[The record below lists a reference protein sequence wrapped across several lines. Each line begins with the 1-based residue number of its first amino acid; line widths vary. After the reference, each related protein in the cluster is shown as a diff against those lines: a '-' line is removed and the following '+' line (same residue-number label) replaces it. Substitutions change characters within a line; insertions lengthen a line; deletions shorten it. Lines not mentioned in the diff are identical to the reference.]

1 MAAVL
6 QHVQGGMWLV
16 LGLALGAMLLSVLV
30 RSAAFKGW
38 WGEYKVR
45 RWLAQDLDAQHYHC
59 AHNITLRRQDG
70 STSQIDHVVISRY
83 GVFVLETKHLRGWIF
98 GGEKQRTWTQTIYR
112 HRTSFPSPLHQNWGH
127 IKALEEL
134 LQLPLQHLHSVVVFT
149 GDCQFKTAMPA
160 HVTQGRAVTALI
172 RSYREEVLDSHAVA
186 QMVSALSHQRLEP
199 TRRTHKA
206 HVAQLQQRHA
216 LPPSSTARRKVMPSQ
231 PRMTPKAPAVPRQP
245 ALAPAYLAAAPPQ
258 PALVPPTQAAPL
270 LEPAPC
276 PACGDS
282 VVRRSLPDSAGMA
295 RYFLRCERFP
305 HCRFLQPETVEQA
318 PSP

>member
-1 MAAVL
+1 MDTNHL
-6 QHVQGGMWLV
+6 PPPHE
-16 LGLALGAMLLSVLV
+16 LS
-30 RSAAFKGW
+30 
-38 WGEYKVR
+38 
-45 RWLAQDLDAQHYHC
+45 Q
-59 AHNITLRRQDG
+59 
-70 STSQIDHVVISRY
+70 
-83 GVFVLETKHLRGWIF
+83 
-98 GGEKQRTWTQTIYR
+98 
-112 HRTSFPSPLHQNWGH
+112 PLHQNWGH

-160 HVTQGRAVTALI
+160 YVTQGRAVTALI
-172 RSYREEVLDSHAVA
+172 RSYREEVLDTHAVE
-186 QMVSALSHQRLEP
+186 QLVSALSHQHFGA

-216 LPPSSTARRKVMPSQ
+216 LPLTSTPRRKVMPSQ
-231 PRMTPKAPAVPRQP
+231 PRMTPKAPVVPRQP
-245 ALAPAYLAAAPPQ
+245 ALAPANLATASPQ

-305 HCRFLQPETVEQA
+305 HCRFLQPETAEQA
-318 PSP
+318 PNP

>member
-6 QHVQGGMWLV
+6 QQVQGGMWLV

-70 STSQIDHVVISRY
+70 STTQIDHVVISPY

-172 RSYREEVLDSHAVA
+172 RSYREEVLDTPAVA
-186 QMVSALSHQRLEP
+186 QLVSALSHHRLEP
-199 TRRTHKA
+199 T
-206 HVAQLQQRHA
+206 
-216 LPPSSTARRKVMPSQ
+216 RRKVMPSQ
-231 PRMTPKAPAVPRQP
+231 PRMTPKTPAVPRQP
-245 ALAPAYLAAAPPQ
+245 ALAPANLAAAPPQ
-258 PALVPPTQAAPL
+258 PALVPPTLAAPL

-305 HCRFLQPETVEQA
+305 HCRFLQPEAVERA
-318 PSP
+318 PTP

>member
-6 QHVQGGMWLV
+6 QQVQGGMWLV
-16 LGLALGAMLLSVLV
+16 LGLALGATLLSVLV

-70 STSQIDHVVISRY
+70 STSQIDHVVISPY

-98 GGEKQRTWTQTIYR
+98 GGEKQRTWTQTIYLR
-112 HRTSFPSPLHQNWGH
+112 RTSFPSPLHQNWGH

-134 LQLPLQHLHSVVVFT
+134 LQLPPQHLHSVVVFT

-172 RSYREEVLDSHAVA
+172 RSYLEEVLDTHAVA
-186 QMVSALSHQRLEP
+186 QLVSALSHHRLEP

-206 HVAQLQQRHA
+206 HVAQLQQHRAPQGHAQSATDDTQNTRCAAPACTGASPLGRRAATASVGAAHAGRTAAGARA
-216 LPPSSTARRKVMPSQ
+216 LPGLRRQCGAPQLAR
-231 PRMTPKAPAVPRQP
+231 
-245 ALAPAYLAAAPPQ
+245 
-258 PALVPPTQAAPL
+258 
-270 LEPAPC
+270 
-276 PACGDS
+276 
-282 VVRRSLPDSAGMA
+282 
-295 RYFLRCERFP
+295 
-305 HCRFLQPETVEQA
+305 
-318 PSP
+318 

>member
-6 QHVQGGMWLV
+6 QQVQGGMWLV

-70 STSQIDHVVISRY
+70 STTQIDHVVISPY

-134 LQLPLQHLHSVVVFT
+134 LQLPLQHLHSVGVFT

-172 RSYREEVLDSHAVA
+172 RSYREEVLDTPAVA
-186 QMVSALSHQRLEP
+186 QLVSALSHQRLEP
-199 TRRTHKA
+199 MRSTHKA

-216 LPPSSTARRKVMPSQ
+216 LPSTSTARRKVMPSQ
-231 PRMTPKAPAVPRQP
+231 PRMTPKAPAMPRQP
-245 ALAPAYLAAAPPQ
+245 ALAPALGRRAATASVGAAHAGRTVAGARALPGLWRQRGAPQ
-258 PALVPPTQAAPL
+258 
-270 LEPAPC
+270 
-276 PACGDS
+276 
-282 VVRRSLPDSAGMA
+282 LPDSAGMA

-305 HCRFLQPETVEQA
+305 HCRFLQAEALEQA